1 MESEKQK
8 SKNRREQKKI
18 IEGEIIRKRKG
29 HPRTNKPVVLPDN
42 PTWLKQSNVVTL
54 MSYDFKT
61 IQIRVLITLIEK
73 IQGAIEESITRKVSY
88 EQLSLFKE
96 FESSEK
102 LLFTI
107 KYKDLG
113 ISPDQY
119 PDVRSALRQLATIPV
134 ELDTKDPITGADSWA
149 VMGLFKAYIPK
160 VSHNKTF
167 TLEMDKEVA
176 KNFVNVDRGFTKF
189 IKEIAFST
197 QSKYTVRMYMLIS
210 SWKDKGGFSI
220 KTEKF
225 RKWLKLEDKYP
236 NFKDLY
242 KRIIRPV
249 YEELFEKANCWFEMA
264 EVYKNNEDKEPYKL
278 NFKVIKS
285 ALSPKEQ
292 EMLDA
297 QVIQIKNLS
306 FRYLS
311 VEDKHIQRIIPLI
324 NLNNCTIVLT
334 KIMDLIKYVE
344 KNHKNIHSI
353 PEYCTQAILKEIEIA
368 PGFMGEEENF
378 LDTEEERK

>member
-1 MESEKQK
+1 MNNKKGTSK
-8 SKNRREQKKI
+8 SKREDKRK
-18 IEGEIIRKRKG
+18 IEGEVIRERKG
-29 HPRTNKPVVLPDN
+29 HPRTNKPVPLPDN
-42 PTWLKQSNVVTL
+42 PTWLKQSNIVTL

-61 IQIRVLITLIEK
+61 IQIRVLIALIEK
-73 IQGAIEESITRKVSY
+73 IQGAIEESITQKVSY

-102 LLFTI
+102 IFFTI

-113 ISPDQY
+113 IAPDQY
-119 PDVRSALRQLATIPV
+119 SDVRFALKQLATIPV
-134 ELDTKDPITGADSWA
+134 EFDTKDPITGADSWA
-149 VMGLFKAYIPK
+149 VAGLFKAYIPK
-160 VSHNKTF
+160 GTHNKTF
-167 TLEMDKEVA
+167 TLEMDKEIA

-225 RKWLKLEDKYP
+225 RRWLKLENKYP

-242 KRIIRPV
+242 KRVIRPV

-264 EVYKNNEDKEPYKL
+264 EVYKNEDDKEPYKL
-278 NFKVIKS
+278 NFKVIRS
-285 ALSPKEQ
+285 ALTLKEQ
-292 EMLDA
+292 EHLDT
-297 QVIQIKNLS
+297 QITQIKNLS

-311 VEDKHIQRIIPLI
+311 MEDEHFQRIIPFV
-324 NLNNCTIVLT
+324 NLSNCTAIVT
-334 KIMDLIKYVE
+334 KVMDLIKYVE
-344 KNHKNIHSI
+344 KNRKNINSI
-353 PEYCTQAILKEIEIA
+353 PEYCVQALLKETEVT
-368 PGFMGEEENF
+368 PGFVGEENTNELF
-378 LDTEEERK
+378 QQS

>member
-1 MESEKQK
+1 MGEENKRIK
-8 SKNRREQKKI
+8 RKRENKKL
-18 IEGEIIRKRKG
+18 IEGEVIRVRKG

-42 PTWLKQSNVVTL
+42 PTWLKQSNIITL

-73 IQGAIEESITRKVSY
+73 IQSAIEESIIRRVSY
-88 EQLSLFKE
+88 QQLSLFQE
-96 FESSEK
+96 FENSEK

-107 KYKDLG
+107 KYKDLE
-113 ISPDQY
+113 ISADQY
-119 PDVRSALRQLATIPV
+119 PDVRMALKQLATIPV
-134 ELDTKDPITGADSWA
+134 EFDTKDPMTGADSWA
-149 VMGLFKAYIPK
+149 VAGLFKAYIPK
-160 VSHNKTF
+160 GSHNKTF
-167 TLEMDKEVA
+167 TLEIDKEVA
-176 KNFVNVDRGFTKF
+176 KNFVNVDKGFTKF

-225 RKWLKLEDKYP
+225 RKWLRLENKYP

-264 EVYKNNEDKEPYKL
+264 EVYKEGDDKEPYKL

-285 ALSPKEQ
+285 ALSPKEEEQ
-292 EMLDA
+292 LNA
-297 QVIQIKNLS
+297 QITQIKNLS
-306 FRYLS
+306 FRYLHM
-311 VEDKHIQRIIPLI
+311 EDKHFQKIIPLI
-324 NLNNCTIVLT
+324 NLSNSINVVT
-334 KIMDLIKYVE
+334 KVMDLIKYVE
-344 KNHKNIHSI
+344 KHRKNINSI
-353 PEYCTQAILKEIEIA
+353 PDYCTQALLKEVESA
-368 PGFMGEEENF
+368 SGFIGEEKIDEI
-378 LDTEEERK
+378 E